1 MTPKDILINV
11 LAAVKR
17 SERSFICCAIEQY
30 AQGDEK
36 LMAACLKAVEKYKP
50 KGKQQYI
57 GWWSLYD
64 RKSRV
69 IALEKAIKDLS

>member
-1 MTPKDILINV
+1 MTTKELLTLV
-11 LAAVKR
+11 LDAVKR
-17 SERSFICCAIEQY
+17 SERSFICCAIEQF
-30 AQGDEK
+30 AQGNKDLE
-36 LMAACLKAVEKYKP
+36 LAAMKAVEKYKP

-69 IALEKAIKDLS
+69 DALEKAIKDLS

>member
-1 MTPKDILINV
+1 MLD
-11 LAAVKR
+11 AVKR

-30 AQGDEK
+30 AQGNEQ
-36 LMAACLKAVEKYKP
+36 LQQAAMKAVEKYKP

-69 IALEKAIKDLS
+69 DALEKAIKELS